1 MLSYVAIGK
10 RLQSA
15 RKQAGFTQEDVEKQL
30 DISRVMISN
39 IENGK
44 SKIDSIML
52 KKFADLYGFSV
63 EYFLAYGEE
72 QDDAGVLFRTDELN
86 EYEFEVVNNVRKILF
101 NYIQLKEILNEE
113 ISK

>member
-1 MLSYVAIGK
+1 MLSYVDIGK
-10 RLQSA
+10 RLQNA

-30 DISRVMISN
+30 NISRVMISN

-63 EYFLAYGEE
+63 EHFLTCEEE
-72 QDDAGVLFRTDELN
+72 QDNAGVFFRTDELN
-86 EYEFEVVNNVRKILF
+86 EYEYKVVN
-101 NYIQLKEILNEE
+101 
-113 ISK
+113 